1 MTSTQFNEKYK
12 NYLEEGFYGLSLE
25 DKDMIEYLDKEFQE
39 LIKIPNFKYSQIKQK
54 FEWFR
59 FYAKEVSSDKID
71 EIEHNLRLIQLSKYE

>member
-1 MTSTQFNEKYK
+1 MTSIQFNEKYK
-12 NYLEEGFYGLSLE
+12 DYLSEGHYGLALE
-25 DKDMIEYLDKEFQE
+25 DKDMINYLDKEFQE

-59 FYAKEVSSDKID
+59 FYAKELSLDKID